1 MASKSADSQ
10 TAQEIRRLASDPSQV
25 HVGSQAKSDMLAWN
39 LTTADVCDAIV
50 EWIDAGER
58 VKTTTLHSL
67 SGLQGGTAYE
77 MKPRIIGML
86 FYIKV
91 ALIDLG
97 TPGEY
102 MLLIS
107 AHPDH

>member
-10 TAQEIRRLASDPSQV
+10 TVQETRRLASDPSRV
-25 HVGSQAKSDMLAWN
+25 YVSSQAKSDMLAWN
-39 LTTADVCDAIV
+39 LTTADVCDEIV
-50 EWIDAGER
+50 AWIDAGER

-67 SGLQGGTAYE
+67 PGLRGSTAYE
-77 MKPRIIGML
+77 MKPRIIGMR

-91 ALIDLG
+91 ALVELG

-107 AHPDH
+107 ANPDH